1 MSQPIGYRFG
11 EVETLG
17 ANTRTHA
24 QALKEAFAALMREAQ
39 SICGDAWKGAAMG
52 AFEQA
57 QIEWNQMADGMGSAQ
72 ENFGQKT
79 TLGSQDMQSLDQ
91 SLTGLF

>member
-24 QALKEAFAALMREAQ
+24 QAMKDVFQALMNEAQ
-39 SICGDAWKGAAMG
+39 AICGDAWKGAAMG
-52 AFEQA
+52 AFQEA
-57 QIEWNQMADGMGSAQ
+57 QIEWNKMADSMGSAQ
-72 ENFGQKT
+72 EMFGQKT
-79 TLGSQDMQSLDQ
+79 TLGSQDMQALDQ